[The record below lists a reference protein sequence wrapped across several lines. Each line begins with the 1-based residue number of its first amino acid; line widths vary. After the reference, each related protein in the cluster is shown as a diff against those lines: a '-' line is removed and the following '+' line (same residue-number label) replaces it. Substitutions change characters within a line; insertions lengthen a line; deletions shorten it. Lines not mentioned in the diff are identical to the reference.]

1 MEHFHAATTTV
12 VESHSHASMRW
23 SAIIGGWLVATGIA
37 SLMYVAGLA
46 IGFTAFDPYNAAAT
60 AKGIGTG
67 TAIWMVLT
75 WAVSLFLG
83 GMFAS
88 WFDGRA
94 DQTVGSLHGVAVWG
108 LSIAASGLL
117 LAVGLTQFVQGGAAI
132 LKGGATVGAAAS
144 GMSAPP
150 SRGVAGP
157 MDDAI
162 TGLQANVTQRVAQTN
177 ARNAPGAALVVP
189 APVASATAAPAAG
202 STTPA
207 PAAPATVSAA
217 IPASPPVAQASAA
230 DVRRAADQLDRQTM
244 AAVATALMKGNTENA
259 KALLAANTSMPP
271 ADIDQTL
278 QDLSAQV
285 DKYKADVQAAA
296 DAAARYTAT
305 AMWIIFFS
313 SLIALVAAA
322 IGGWLGAGHIHRV
335 YHLRRYETAIA
346 PPL

>member
-1 MEHFHAATTTV
+1 MEHFHTASTAV
-12 VESHSHASMRW
+12 VESHSHATLRW
-23 SAIIGGWLVATGIA
+23 SAIIGGWMVATGIA

-46 IGFTAFDPYNAAAT
+46 IGFTAFDPYNATAT

-67 TAIWMVLT
+67 TAMWMVLT

-132 LKGGATVGAAAS
+132 LKGGAMVGASAA

-162 TGLQANVTQRVAQTN
+162 IGLQAKVTQRVAQTN

-189 APVASATAAPAAG
+189 APVAPAPAAG
-202 STTPA
+202 
-207 PAAPATVSAA
+207 AAT
-217 IPASPPVAQASAA
+217 PASPPAAQASAA
-230 DVRRAADQLDRQTM
+230 DVRRAADQLDRPTM
-244 AAVATALMKGNTENA
+244 VAVATALMKGNTENA
-259 KALLAANTSMPP
+259 KALLAANTSMSQ

-296 DAAARYTAT
+296 DAAARYTGR

>member
-1 MEHFHAATTTV
+1 MEHFHTATTAV

-75 WAVSLFLG
+75 WAVWLFSG
-83 GMFAS
+83 AIVAS

-132 LKGGATVGAAAS
+132 LKGGAMVGASAA

-150 SRGVAGP
+150 SRGVAG
-157 MDDAI
+157 
-162 TGLQANVTQRVAQTN
+162 G
-177 ARNAPGAALVVP
+177 GAA
-189 APVASATAAPAAG
+189 G
-202 STTPA
+202 
-207 PAAPATVSAA
+207 
-217 IPASPPVAQASAA
+217 
-230 DVRRAADQLDRQTM
+230 VRR
-244 AAVATALMKGNTENA
+244 GE
-259 KALLAANTSMPP
+259 
-271 ADIDQTL
+271 
-278 QDLSAQV
+278 
-285 DKYKADVQAAA
+285 
-296 DAAARYTAT
+296 
-305 AMWIIFFS
+305 
-313 SLIALVAAA
+313 
-322 IGGWLGAGHIHRV
+322 GGG
-335 YHLRRYETAIA
+335 
-346 PPL
+346 

>member
-1 MEHFHAATTTV
+1 MEHFHTATTAV
-12 VESHSHASMRW
+12 VESHSHATMRW

-46 IGFTAFDPYNAAAT
+46 IGFTAFDPYNATAT

-132 LKGGATVGAAAS
+132 LKGGAMVGATAA

-162 TGLQANVTQRVAQTN
+162 IGLQARVTQRVAQTN
-177 ARNAPGAALVVP
+177 ARNAPGSALVV
-189 APVASATAAPAAG
+189 A
-202 STTPA
+202 A
-207 PAAPATVSAA
+207 PAAPATAA
-217 IPASPPVAQASAA
+217 PATPATAPPAAGAATPASPPVAQASAA

-259 KALLAANTSMPP
+259 KALLAANTSMSQ

>member
-1 MEHFHAATTTV
+1 MENFRTATTAV
-12 VESHSHASMRW
+12 VESHSHATMRW

-60 AKGIGTG
+60 ARGIGTG

-117 LAVGLTQFVQGGAAI
+117 LAVGLTQFVQGGA
-132 LKGGATVGAAAS
+132 TVAAAAA

-150 SRGVAGP
+150 SRGAPGP

-162 TGLQANVTQRVAQTN
+162 IGLQAKLTQRVAQTN

-189 APVASATAAPAAG
+189 APAAG
-202 STTPA
+202 AATPA
-207 PAAPATVSAA
+207 PPAPATAGAA
-217 IPASPPVAQASAA
+217 TPALPPVAQASAA

-259 KALLAANTSMPP
+259 KALLAANASMSQ

-278 QDLSAQV
+278 QDLSAQI

>member
-132 LKGGATVGAAAS
+132 LKGGAMVGASAA

-162 TGLQANVTQRVAQTN
+162 IGLQAKVTQRVAQTN
-177 ARNAPGAALVVP
+177 ARNAPGSALVVP
-189 APVASATAAPAAG
+189 APVAPATAAPATG
-202 STTPA
+202 
-207 PAAPATVSAA
+207 AAT
-217 IPASPPVAQASAA
+217 PASPPVAQASAA

-259 KALLAANTSMPP
+259 KALLAANTSMSQ

>member
-1 MEHFHAATTTV
+1 MEHFHTASTAV
-12 VESHSHASMRW
+12 VESHSHATMRW

-67 TAIWMVLT
+67 TAIWMILT

-117 LAVGLTQFVQGGAAI
+117 LAVGLTQFVQGGAPI
-132 LKGGATVGAAAS
+132 LKGGAMVGATAA
-144 GMSAPP
+144 GMSAQP

-162 TGLQANVTQRVAQTN
+162 IGLQARVTQRVAQTN
-177 ARNAPGAALVVP
+177 ARNAPGSALVVP
-189 APVASATAAPAAG
+189 APVAPATAAPA
-202 STTPA
+202 TPA
-207 PAAPATVSAA
+207 TAPPAAGAA
-217 IPASPPVAQASAA
+217 SPASPPVAQPSAA

-259 KALLAANTSMPP
+259 KALLAANTSMSQ

-305 AMWIIFFS
+305 AMWIVFFS

>member
-1 MEHFHAATTTV
+1 MEHIHTATTAV
-12 VESHSHASMRW
+12 VETHSHATMRW
-23 SAIIGGWLVATGIA
+23 GAIIGGWLVATGIA

-67 TAIWMVLT
+67 TAIWMILT

-94 DQTVGSLHGVAVWG
+94 DQTVGSLHGVTVWG
-108 LSIAASGLL
+108 LSVTASGLL

-132 LKGGATVGAAAS
+132 VKGGAMVGAAAV
-144 GMSAPP
+144 GTAAPQMAP
-150 SRGVAGP
+150 RGQTRP

-162 TGLQANVTQRVAQTN
+162 TGLQAQVTQRVAQAS
-177 ARNAPGAALVVP
+177 ARSAPGSTLVVP
-189 APVASATAAPAAG
+189 VSE
-202 STTPA
+202 
-207 PAAPATVSAA
+207 APATAVPTTGAVT
-217 IPASPPVAQASAA
+217 SPPRPSPQASAA

-259 KALLAANTSMPP
+259 KALLAANTSLSQ
-271 ADIDQTL
+271 AEIDQTV
-278 QDLSAQV
+278 QGLSAQV
-285 DKYKADVQAAA
+285 EKYKADVQAAA
-296 DAAARYTAT
+296 DAASRYTAA
-305 AMWIIFFS
+305 AMWIIFLS
-313 SLIALVAAA
+313 SLIALVSAAV
-322 IGGWLGAGHIHRV
+322 GGWLGAGHIHRV